1 MTAFTAE
8 VKRVILAEQLAAI
21 KGTAVQYRSLEDINR
36 MYRLSDQVIYPD
48 RAVDVMAQDK

>member
-1 MTAFTAE
+1 
-8 VKRVILAEQLAAI
+8 
-21 KGTAVQYRSLEDINR
+21 